1 MPGSVRSRNSNGS
14 HDLASAASESG
25 DYLSVAH
32 ACARLGALAVAGL
45 GAVVLVGWI
54 FDITILKT
62 LAPGLTSMKAN
73 TAGAFIATGLALFLI
88 VTAPA
93 SRRSMVVARTL
104 AIFAMLVGGLTLAA
118 YVFTIDLGIDQLV
131 FSDISIRYPGR
142 MAPTT
147 TIAFLCV
154 GSALLALTVRS
165 SRALAFATWVGVTTL
180 ATFTLA
186 LIGYAYGVT
195 SLYRMS
201 SYASVALLSAIG
213 FWILSLA
220 LLAANPTRGF
230 VATILSDT
238 SGGLAARQLLP
249 TIPLLLFAIGWL
261 CLLGEQAGA
270 YGARFGFSLVVILTV
285 VVSLLAI
292 ASTATRLHRVDLR
305 RQEAADDVA
314 ALNIGLQQQNVAL
327 ESASRTKSEFLSTMS
342 HELRTPL
349 TAIIGYSEV
358 LRDGLV
364 GDMTEEQRGFVN
376 DIATSG
382 RHLLS
387 LINDILDLSRVEAG
401 SMRVDAE
408 PVLISSLC
416 EIALSTVREEA
427 ALRQVLVEFEPT
439 ADLGL
444 VQADSR
450 KIRQVLYNLLSNAI
464 KFTGAGGRVTLH
476 VARVPRSGV
485 GELSGDWPGR
495 SFPLPATDAAEFV
508 EMRVT
513 DTGIGMSSDGMERLF
528 KPFSQLD
535 SGLARKYA
543 GTGLGLA
550 LVKILVDLHAGTEA
564 VESLPGEGARFT
576 IWLPLQPAVA
586 AAVGS
591 PRT

>member
-1 MPGSVRSRNSNGS
+1 
-14 HDLASAASESG
+14 
-25 DYLSVAH
+25 
-32 ACARLGALAVAGL
+32 VAGL
-45 GAVVLVGWI
+45 GVVVLVGWI
-54 FDITILKT
+54 CDITFLKS

-73 TAGAFIATGLALFLI
+73 AAVAFVAAGLALFLVI
-88 VTAPA
+88 SAPA
-93 SRRSMVVARTL
+93 SPRRMVAARLL
-104 AIFAMLVGGLTLAA
+104 ALFAMLIGGLTLAE
-118 YVFTIDLGIDQLV
+118 YVFTIDLGIDQLA
-131 FSDISIRYPGR
+131 FSDTTVRWPGR

-147 TIAFLCV
+147 TIAFLFV

-165 SRALAFATWVGVTTL
+165 SRALAFATWVAVMTL

-195 SLYRMS
+195 SLYRVS
-201 SYASVALLSAIG
+201 SYTSVALNSAVG

-261 CLLGEQAGA
+261 CLLGEQAGL
-270 YGARFGFSLVVILTV
+270 YGARFGFSLVVIVTV

-305 RQEAADDVA
+305 RQEAADDVV
-314 ALNIGLQQQNVAL
+314 ALNVGLQQKNVAL
-327 ESASRTKSEFLSTMS
+327 EGASRTKSEFLSTMS

-364 GDMTEEQRGFVN
+364 GDMTEQQRGFIN

-382 RHLLS
+382 KHLLS

-416 EIALSTVREEA
+416 EISLSAIREEA
-427 ALRQVLVEFEPT
+427 ALRQVLVAFEPT
-439 ADLGL
+439 GDLGV

-485 GELSGDWPGR
+485 GALSGDWPGR
-495 SFPLPATDAAEFV
+495 SFPLPGIDAAEFV

-513 DTGIGMSSDGMERLF
+513 DTGIGMTPDGMERLF

-535 SGLARKYA
+535 SGLARQYA
-543 GTGLGLA
+543 GAGLGLA
-550 LVKILVDLHAGTEA
+550 MVKMLVDLHGGTEA
-564 VESLPGEGARFT
+564 VESLLGAGACFT
-576 IWLPLQPAVA
+576 IWLPLEAA
-586 AAVGS
+586 GDAAVG
-591 PRT
+591 PRQAQLTDATP